1 LTRETL
7 RIKEAT
13 GREVSVVDEPS
24 KNKKVCHVQFTVDGL
39 FKLILSK
46 PKVISN
52 GNYNAFIY
60 NYEYSIQSTKLVYF
74 FQVEIKGLTH
84 SGRYLRGA

>member
-1 LTRETL
+1 
-7 RIKEAT
+7 
-13 GREVSVVDEPS
+13 VSVVDEPS
-24 KNKKVCHVQFTVDGL
+24 KNKKVCHVQFTADGL

-46 PKVISN
+46 PKVTSN
-52 GNYNAFIY
+52 GNYNAFLY
-60 NYEYSIQSTKLVYF
+60 NYRYSIQSTELIYV

>member
-1 LTRETL
+1 M
-7 RIKEAT
+7 
-13 GREVSVVDEPS
+13 SVVDEPS